1 MGREPGADI
10 LARIRANALL
20 DHGVA
25 GIERRGYG
33 NLSQTG
39 IEEYRQLAVHML
51 AWRAGPPCLHKWGK
65 TPRRRPHRAGQR
77 LLRLCETE
85 NLLRTRG
92 GALTR

>member
-1 MGREPGADI
+1 MRCGGRAAARDALTPLGRKPGADI

-20 DHGVA
+20 GHGVA

-51 AWRAGPPCLHKWGK
+51 E
-65 TPRRRPHRAGQR
+65 RRPTLFAQVGQDAATAPASRRAASF
-77 LLRLCETE
+77 T
-85 NLLRTRG
+85 TM
-92 GALTR
+92 